1 MFTNTRVLQWNHHT
15 NYAVFIF
22 ENLLEKEQLDIVLN
36 KTLELTKQD
45 TKKRKTNVQAHMT
58 DFNELNKHPEYMYL
72 RDKIVS
78 LLHTCCVLRSPH
90 WGQISASEYII
101 KDFWGMQHHKGD
113 YTKIHAHSPNG
124 YSGAFHIRC
133 PGKNYMHFQ
142 DVQQKELLKDN
153 CLYLFPANFLHSV
166 DKHQHNLSRVSIGI
180 NLLVDIK

>member
-58 DFNELNKHPEYMYL
+58 DFNELNKHPEYMCL
-72 RDKIVS
+72 RDRIVS

-101 KDFWGMQHHKGD
+101 KDFWGM
-113 YTKIHAHSPNG
+113 
-124 YSGAFHIRC
+124 

-180 NLLVDIK
+180 NLLVDI